1 MEKRQIMNN
10 LKQLVSSAPEHS
22 ILNTRFHYRSSV
34 ATDIRKTFARIRRE
48 QAKVR
53 PVIDAS
59 AARKSNDGACDRSSA
74 DLSLLATAS

>member
-1 MEKRQIMNN
+1 MNN

-22 ILNTRFHYRSSV
+22 ILNTRFRYRSSV

-59 AARKSNDGACDRSSA
+59 TARKSHENARGRSLPA
-74 DLSLLATAS
+74 LSLLAAAS